1 MDIKSYRERTGLTQA
16 DLASRLGV
24 TQSTVS
30 RFETGALAVDARTRL
45 ALEAIESA
53 LANQSAAA

>member
-16 DLASRLGV
+16 DLASRLGL

-45 ALEAIESA
+45 ALEAIEAA
-53 LANQSAAA
+53 LPKERAAA